1 MSDERRLAAALVSG
15 IEDAAGRIGRPVR
28 IMEVC
33 GTHTVELR
41 KQGIH
46 SLLPPSVTLISG
58 PGCPVCV
65 TPTGYVDNAISLV
78 EKGTA
83 VIASF
88 GDMLKVPGSEGRS
101 LSSLGAGARVRL
113 VYSPSDLQRIARES
127 AGLPVVFLAVG
138 FETTIPTILTALSDA
153 RAEGVDNL
161 SFYTSFK
168 TVPRALA
175 FLLGNPA
182 HGIDGFLLPGH
193 VSVIIGAEA
202 YRFLEQ
208 PGGRP
213 GVITGFAGL
222 EMLLGILMIMR
233 QVAAGRSVVENAYP
247 QAVRPG
253 GNPRAQ
259 QVMARMLEPRDE
271 AWRGLGVVPGA
282 ALGLRP
288 ELAGADA
295 ERIFALPAARDV
307 EVPGCICARVVS
319 GMAVPTQCALFGRR
333 CTPDDP
339 VGPCMVSSEGTC
351 AAYFRYGGER

>member
-1 MSDERRLAAALVSG
+1 MEEERRLAAALVSD
-15 IEDAAGRIGRPVR
+15 IEKTGAAIGRPVR

-46 SLLPPSVTLISG
+46 SLLPPQVTLISG

-65 TPTGYVDNAISLV
+65 TPTGYVDNALALAES
-78 EKGTA
+78 GTA

-88 GDMLKVPGSEGRS
+88 GDMLKVPGSSGRS
-101 LSSLGAGARVRL
+101 LSSLGADAKVKL
-113 VYSPSDLQRIARES
+113 VYSPSDLLSIARVS
-127 AGLPVVFLAVG
+127 PLPVVFLAVG
-138 FETTIPTILTALSDA
+138 FETTIPTILSALAEA
-153 RAEGVDNL
+153 RAQGIRNL

-168 TVPRALA
+168 TVPPALT
-175 FLLGNPA
+175 FLLANPQ

-202 YRFLEQ
+202 YRFLEK

-213 GVITGFAGL
+213 GVITGFAAL
-222 EMLLGILMIMR
+222 EMLLGILRILR
-233 QVAAGRSVVENAYP
+233 QVAEGRSNVENAYP
-247 QAVRPG
+247 HAVRPE

-259 QVMARMLEPRDE
+259 ELMARMLLPRDE

-282 ALGLRP
+282 ALGLRK
-288 ELAGADA
+288 ELAESDA
-295 ERIFALPAARDV
+295 QITFNLPAARDV
-307 EVPGCICARVVS
+307 ELPGCICPRVVS
-319 GMAVPTQCALFGRR
+319 GMAVPTQCALFGKR

-351 AAYFRYGGER
+351 AAYFRYGGDR